1 VADAKVPR
9 RSDPTSIVLGQKVE
23 RVTADSKAM
32 FFKAAEL
39 KRTGQNEGDSG
50 EPGSMLGQPG
60 AGIDEPMQP
69 IIAEEGDYHRPDL
82 RRSSKGREYCKNRP
96 REAGLPVG
104 ISWRWLA

>member
-69 IIAEEGDYHRPDL
+69 I
-82 RRSSKGREYCKNRP
+82 RSSKGREYCKNRP